1 MIDPGPPN
9 VPELVP
15 PRDLPSAKIMPLGAR
30 TSTRASR
37 DPQPA
42 MVGTSPQKEC
52 MFWATHGALHPSR
65 RRPTPRRSYGM
76 VTDSDP
82 DGIDRLALAFCYILA
97 IAMFVI
103 GPVGHLLG
111 WYR

>member
-1 MIDPGPPN
+1 
-9 VPELVP
+9 
-15 PRDLPSAKIMPLGAR
+15 
-30 TSTRASR
+30 
-37 DPQPA
+37 
-42 MVGTSPQKEC
+42 
-52 MFWATHGALHPSR
+52 
-65 RRPTPRRSYGM
+65 M